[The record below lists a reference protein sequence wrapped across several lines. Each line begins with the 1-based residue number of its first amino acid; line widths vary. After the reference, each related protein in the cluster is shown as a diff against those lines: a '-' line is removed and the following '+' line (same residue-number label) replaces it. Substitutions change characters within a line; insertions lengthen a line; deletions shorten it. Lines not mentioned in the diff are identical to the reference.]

1 MERRSGL
8 DTDRVETLADGVF
21 AIAMTLLVFAISVP
35 ELSGSAL
42 DHLPMSLLNLWP
54 KLLAYVLSF
63 VVLGVFWIGHH
74 NQFFYIRRASRTFLW
89 INILFLM
96 FVAFIPFS
104 AQLLGR
110 YPGQRVAVI
119 VYGLNM
125 IVVGLTLYLVWWYA
139 SSSHRLVDPD
149 LDEATIR
156 IATRRIL
163 SGPLAYAVAIVVSL
177 LSVAAALVIIAL
189 VPLLY
194 ILPARIDRVL
204 SGVRRS

>member
-35 ELSGSAL
+35 ELSGAAVDRLPSAL
-42 DHLPMSLLNLWP
+42 LGLWP

-110 YPGQRVAVI
+110 YPGQRIAVI

-125 IVVGLTLYLVWWYA
+125 IVVGLSLYLVWWYA
-139 SSSHRLVDPD
+139 SSGHRLVDPD
-149 LDEATIR
+149 LDPATIG
-156 IATRRIL
+156 IAARRIL
-163 SGPLAYAVAIVVSL
+163 SGPVAYTVAIVVSL
-177 LSVAAALVIIAL
+177 LSVPAALVIYAL

-194 ILPARIDRVL
+194 ILPARIDQVL
-204 SGVRRS
+204 AGVRRS

>member
-8 DTDRVETLADGVF
+8 DTDRIETLADGVF

-35 ELSGSAL
+35 ELTGSGVAQ
-42 DHLPMSLLNLWP
+42 LPSSLLNLGP

-74 NQFFYIRRASRTFLW
+74 NQFFYIRRASRAFLW

-110 YPGQRVAVI
+110 YPGQLIAVAV
-119 VYGLNM
+119 YGFNM
-125 IVVGLTLYLVWWYA
+125 ICVGLSLYLVWWYA

-149 LDEATIR
+149 LDPATIR
-156 IATRRIL
+156 IATIRIL
-163 SGPLAYAVAIVVSL
+163 SGPVAYAFAIVVSL
-177 LSVAAALVIIAL
+177 FSVPAALVVIAL

-204 SGVRRS
+204 SGGRRS

>member
-21 AIAMTLLVFAISVP
+21 AIAMTLLVFGISVP
-35 ELSGSAL
+35 ELRGAAV
-42 DHLPMSLLNLWP
+42 DHLPSSLIDLWP

-110 YPGQRVAVI
+110 YPGQRIAVI
-119 VYGLNM
+119 LYGLNM
-125 IVVGLTLYLVWWYA
+125 IVVGLSLYLVWWYA
-139 SSSHRLVDPD
+139 TSGRRLVDPD
-149 LDEATIR
+149 LDPATVG
-156 IATRRIL
+156 IAARRIL
-163 SGPLAYAVAIVVSL
+163 SGPVAYTIAIVVSL
-177 LSVAAALVIIAL
+177 MSVPAALVIYAL

-204 SGVRRS
+204 AGVRRS

>member
-8 DTDRVETLADGVF
+8 DTDRIETLADGVF

-35 ELSGSAL
+35 ELTGSAV
-42 DHLPMSLLNLWP
+42 DRLPASLLNLWP

-74 NQFFYIRRASRTFLW
+74 NQFFYIRRASRAFLW
-89 INILFLM
+89 INIVFLM
-96 FVAFIPFS
+96 FIAFIPFS

-125 IVVGLTLYLVWWYA
+125 IVVGLSLYLVWWYA
-139 SSSHRLVDPD
+139 SGNHRLVDPD
-149 LDEATIR
+149 LDPATIG

-163 SGPLAYAVAIVVSL
+163 SGPVAYAVAIVVSL
-177 LSVAAALVIIAL
+177 LSVAAALIIFAL

-204 SGVRRS
+204 AGVRRS